1 MISLVFGPF
10 TNIADLTFSMTFGSR
25 FSKYLSARFV
35 LGFFPLIVLM
45 VLKER
50 DIAGLACLLA
60 SSARLPNLLSEEKSS
75 KEKTRRRG
83 EKKSA

>member
-25 FSKYLSARFV
+25 LSKYLSARFV

-50 DIAGLACLLA
+50 DIAGLSCLPRP
-60 SSARLPNLLSEEKSS
+60 RL
-75 KEKTRRRG
+75 
-83 EKKSA
+83 